1 MSMSKKYHHKD
12 LGKLA
17 LYFYFFKF
25 RFSSTNKMTSAI
37 NLYFVAAKEL
47 LKRAQINSGFG
58 IANKIIELIC

>member
-1 MSMSKKYHHKD
+1 
-12 LGKLA
+12 
-17 LYFYFFKF
+17 
-25 RFSSTNKMTSAI
+25 MTSAI